1 MGNDP
6 NTLALDQYAR
16 GWEMGNSSIIYPVLL
31 RTFKFTL
38 RDEQFN
44 DLIRPVTRDV
54 LKDFMDI
61 LRKKVA
67 EHGGPSTSDRFMK
80 FTHVNRTKVTKI
92 IQKIHA
98 QGTARSRPARAG
110 HSQDGY
116 DYRV

>member
-61 LRKKVA
+61 LRKKVE

-92 IQKIHA
+92 IQENACTRHHTVEASSCRA
-98 QGTARSRPARAG
+98 QPRRLPCKN
-110 HSQDGY
+110 
-116 DYRV
+116 